1 MIKEGQYVSLKT
13 GQVLTGGGWKAD
25 EDKRAPEEVF
35 RKKVQEVLGIPQ
47 EQYHDVYAM
56 SECSSVFLSC
66 AGHYKHIPPLLVPF
80 VLDEELNPVGYGR
93 FGRFAFIDPL
103 AEMYPGFIV
112 TGDRVKLLEHC
123 PACGRKGPVLDVEV
137 TRVPGVEGRGC
148 AAVMQ
153 ELMKQGD

>member
-1 MIKEGQYVSLKT
+1 
-13 GQVLTGGGWKAD
+13 VLTGGGWKAD
-25 EDKRAPEEVF
+25 EDKRTPEEVF

-47 EQYHDVYAM
+47 DRYHDVYAM
-56 SECSSVFLSC
+56 SECSSVFMSC
-66 AGHYKHIPPLLVPF
+66 EGHYKHIPPLLVPF
-80 VLDEELNPVGYGR
+80 VLNEELDPVGYGKY
-93 FGRFAFIDPL
+93 GRFAFIDPL

-123 PACGRKGPVLDVEV
+123 PACGRKGPVLDIEV